1 RHPDDIGHSNLR
13 AQPPVP
19 GIGHP
24 VESAQKTLLP
34 LRHQLTGT
42 DERRSAAQQ
51 QFSSARPNPLF
62 TQSLQKWMP
71 G

>member
-1 RHPDDIGHSNLR
+1 M
-13 AQPPVP
+13 P